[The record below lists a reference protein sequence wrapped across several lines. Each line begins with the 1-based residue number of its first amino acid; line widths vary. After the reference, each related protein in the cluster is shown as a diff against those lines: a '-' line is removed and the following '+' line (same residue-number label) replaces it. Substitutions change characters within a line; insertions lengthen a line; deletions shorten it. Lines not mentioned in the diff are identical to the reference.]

1 MMRGLVRSLIV
12 VGLLGG
18 MAFAGD
24 PMPVEQAADPKPADS
39 KFETVK
45 KDPPTEGVPAKHAVK
60 HKHKHKQARR
70 AHKAHRAHKAGHKK
84 AHHKAKSKAK

>member
-1 MMRGLVRSLIV
+1 MMRGVVRSLFV

-24 PMPVEQAADPKPADS
+24 PMPPEQAADPKPADS

-45 KDPPTEGVPAKHAVK
+45 RDMPTDVAPAAASKHAKKSKHKKSHQARKAAKHH
-60 HKHKHKQARR
+60 HKHKH
-70 AHKAHRAHKAGHKK
+70 
-84 AHHKAKSKAK
+84 HKAKAK